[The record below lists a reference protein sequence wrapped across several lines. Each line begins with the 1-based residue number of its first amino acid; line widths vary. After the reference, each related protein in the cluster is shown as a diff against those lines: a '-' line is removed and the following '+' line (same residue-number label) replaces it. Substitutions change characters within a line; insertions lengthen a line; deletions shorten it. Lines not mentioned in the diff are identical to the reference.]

1 MSPSE
6 RLAADFASQRLTTG
20 RHPMHRL
27 RRYLPEVWTAEMMQ
41 DSVHGQQVII
51 AGNVICRQRPGT
63 ARGMVFVSLEDETGI
78 ANAIVAPQ
86 LFERVRLVL
95 VEEPYLRIIGPVSR
109 RKGPPMVQ
117 ARRVERLHIPEEA
130 QLGAAGSHDFR

>member
-1 MSPSE
+1 MSPGE

-20 RHPMHRL
+20 RHPMHRV
-27 RRYLPEVWTAEMMQ
+27 RAHLPDVWTAAMMQ
-41 DSVHGQQVII
+41 DAPDGQLVVI

-78 ANAIVAPQ
+78 ANAIVGPQ

-95 VEEPYLRIIGPVSR
+95 VEEPYLRISGKVSR

-117 ARRVERLHIPEEA
+117 ARRIERLSIPAEA
-130 QLGAAGSHDFR
+130 GLGVAGSHDFR